1 MSDLLQLVV
10 SEGASDLHLRVGV
23 PPVIRVHGIL
33 HRVEGPVCGPEDT
46 EELMRSIT
54 SEDHIQ
60 HVRER
65 GGADFGF
72 AFGEAARFR
81 VSVFKEKGNFGMVL
95 RQIPTKLLRLEDIGL
110 PPSVR
115 ELLYKPRGLCLVTGP
130 TGSGKSTTL
139 ASMINIINEERD
151 EAHIITIEDPI
162 EFYHKH
168 KKAIVTQREIGV
180 DVPSFAEALRR
191 ALRQDPDIILVGE
204 MRDLETIDAAVTAA
218 ETGHLVFGTLHTT
231 GAAKTIDRLVNAF
244 PTNQQEQIRIQL
256 STVLQAVI
264 SQLLIPRI
272 DKPGRVAVF
281 EIMINTPS
289 VAALIR
295 DNKTFRLNSDI
306 QTGAKYGMVTLDSFL
321 IDKYLAGMIAREE
334 VVTKAQDPQTIQAK
348 LQELELAGCGR
359 QSLGRRRDH
368 AGMDAALAA
377 AVPSIRDP
385 SENHGRRPLRA
396 ARDQGRARAVDMS
409 LVGQRGAALDE
420 AWGGYAA
427 GPGAYFALLKPRV
440 MSLVVV
446 TALAGMLCAPGALNP
461 VIGFASLLAIAVGA
475 GAAGAL
481 NMWWDADI
489 DVLMARTRSRPVPAG
504 LIAANDALAFGL
516 TLSLLSVL
524 TLALAANLLAAS
536 LLAFTIFYYVV
547 IYSMWLKRR
556 TPMNIVIGGA
566 AGALPPMIGYAAAGG
581 GVTLDSLLL
590 FTIIFMWTPPHF
602 WALSLVKMRDY
613 ERAGVPMLPNVR
625 GAAYT
630 RLQILIYTL
639 ILAPLATIPYFTG
652 LGGLGYWLV
661 AVCGG
666 GVLIAMAVRIVR
678 VADGPRAGKAAM
690 RLFGFSI
697 LYLFGL
703 FAALLIEHGFGLIGR
718 FGL

>member
-10 SEGASDLHLRVGV
+10 SEGSSDLHIRVGV

-33 HRVEGPVCGPEDT
+33 HRVEGPILTPEDT

-72 AFGEAARFR
+72 AFGELARFR

-264 SQLLIPRI
+264 SQLLVPRI
-272 DKPGRVAVF
+272 DKPGRVAAF
-281 EIMINTPS
+281 EIMVNTPS
-289 VAALIR
+289 IAALIR

-321 IDKYLAGMIAREE
+321 IEKYMAGMIAREE
-334 VVTKAQDPQTIQAK
+334 VITKSQDPLTIQQK
-348 LQELELAGCGR
+348 LQELELA
-359 QSLGRRRDH
+359 Q
-368 AGMDAALAA
+368 A
-377 AVPSIRDP
+377 
-385 SENHGRRPLRA
+385 
-396 ARDQGRARAVDMS
+396 
-409 LVGQRGAALDE
+409 
-420 AWGGYAA
+420 
-427 GPGAYFALLKPRV
+427 
-440 MSLVVV
+440 
-446 TALAGMLCAPGALNP
+446 
-461 VIGFASLLAIAVGA
+461 
-475 GAAGAL
+475 
-481 NMWWDADI
+481 
-489 DVLMARTRSRPVPAG
+489 
-504 LIAANDALAFGL
+504 
-516 TLSLLSVL
+516 
-524 TLALAANLLAAS
+524 
-536 LLAFTIFYYVV
+536 
-547 IYSMWLKRR
+547 
-556 TPMNIVIGGA
+556 MNIETEK
-566 AGALPPMIGYAAAGG
+566 PK
-581 GVTLDSLLL
+581 S
-590 FTIIFMWTPPHF
+590 
-602 WALSLVKMRDY
+602 
-613 ERAGVPMLPNVR
+613 
-625 GAAYT
+625 
-630 RLQILIYTL
+630 
-639 ILAPLATIPYFTG
+639 
-652 LGGLGYWLV
+652 
-661 AVCGG
+661 
-666 GVLIAMAVRIVR
+666 
-678 VADGPRAGKAAM
+678 
-690 RLFGFSI
+690 
-697 LYLFGL
+697 
-703 FAALLIEHGFGLIGR
+703 
-718 FGL
+718 